1 MQQTKTKFEFQSF
14 SCAKQSVKNFERYRN
29 TNFCNSNII
38 HIDQQHVD
46 SGEFRRVELNQ
57 FTAGGI

>member
-1 MQQTKTKFEFQSF
+1 MQQTKNEIWIAFFFLHK
-14 SCAKQSVKNFERYRN
+14 KSVKNFERHRN

-38 HIDQQHVD
+38 LDQQRVD